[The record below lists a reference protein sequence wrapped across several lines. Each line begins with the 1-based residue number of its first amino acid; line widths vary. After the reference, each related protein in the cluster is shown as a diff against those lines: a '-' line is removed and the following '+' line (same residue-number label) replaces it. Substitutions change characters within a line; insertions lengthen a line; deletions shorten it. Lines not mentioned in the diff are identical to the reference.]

1 MENNQLNSPE
11 VFVRTGQDKD
21 NDFLS
26 DNSLFLR
33 ELDRQMIELENQK
46 KSIKKRIK
54 KRHLIFDLVYLVGIV
69 LLILLTLL

>member
-1 MENNQLNSPE
+1 MEGNHVNNPNFMSN
-11 VFVRTGQDKD
+11 GQDKD

-26 DNSLFLR
+26 DNQFVR
-33 ELDRQMIELENQK
+33 ELNRQIIEIENQK
-46 KSIKKRIK
+46 KSIKKSIK